1 MTPLSLATT
10 RLASIT
16 HFVLVSRDR
25 LASFL
30 SLRSII
36 DIIDHVVETNM
47 GDHAKA
53 RPLCSTLFL
62 FLYRDTFLDEKHVDQ
77 CVMCHTH
84 DQTEKKVGGWSA
96 DGNEPTTTRTV
107 IGAGESESAAGR
119 DGFSGA

>member
-16 HFVLVSRDR
+16 HFVLVSREV
-25 LASFL
+25 SVV
-30 SLRSII
+30 SLTSIDNRYNRSRGRNK
-36 DIIDHVVETNM
+36 HGRSCESAPSMLHTFSV
-47 GDHAKA
+47 
-53 RPLCSTLFL
+53 

-84 DQTEKKVGGWSA
+84 GQTGKKVGGWSA

-119 DGFSGA
+119 DRFSGA